1 MTKLTRVCCL
11 LLICCVAQGCA
22 EFKQGF
28 IEGQE
33 ESGIRRA
40 AVLTRKGVAAVER
53 GDAKMAEAWKK
64 FDANFAGARALA
76 DEADESYVLAAEC
89 AGEAAE
95 LAEYMSRLELP
106 EWRKEYHRAKATQYR
121 NAVEQV
127 KQRRG
132 QITALAASR
141 SLDEAAR
148 RVGPL
153 IQEMERLIA
162 ENQKLEENISRIEAE
177 HNTAPPPAGGK

>member
-40 AVLTRKGVAAVER
+40 SEFTRKGMAAVER
-53 GDAKMAEAWKK
+53 GDAKLTEAWNK
-64 FDANFAGARALA
+64 FEEDHAGARSLA

-89 AGEAAE
+89 AREAADI
-95 LAEYMSRLELP
+95 ADYMSRLGLP
-106 EWRKEYHRAKATQYR
+106 EWRKDYHRAKAAQYR
-121 NAVEQV
+121 NAAEQM
-127 KQRRG
+127 KQRRA
-132 QITALAASR
+132 QVAALAVSKN
-141 SLDEAAR
+141 LEEAR
-148 RVGPL
+148 LRVEPMM
-153 IQEMERLIA
+153 QETDRLMA
-162 ENQKLEENISRIEAE
+162 ENEQLEEKISRIEAE